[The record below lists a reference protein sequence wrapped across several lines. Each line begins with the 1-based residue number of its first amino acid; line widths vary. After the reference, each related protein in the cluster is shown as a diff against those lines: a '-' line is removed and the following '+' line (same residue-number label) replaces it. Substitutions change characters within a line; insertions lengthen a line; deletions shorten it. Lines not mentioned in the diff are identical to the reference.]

1 MLSFLMSTPRIRS
14 SAICLTTLWSAM
26 LCTSSSAFAA
36 KADRGQE
43 ALERVVV
50 IGDSLSA
57 GFQNFSLFTSTT
69 GGQTFGFAAVIAQQA
84 GVSLSLPTI
93 SYPGIPPALAL
104 SAGQIVREAG
114 LGSRINPAQATNLSV
129 PGFTVGNVLAYPFPG
144 NPTVNTIDA
153 LSDTILG
160 TPPGPLP
167 CGPIPTSLISWL
179 PLPPSISS
187 LIPAG
192 SPYIVSET
200 ACALVL
206 APSTVIVSIGSNDV
220 LQALTLGTPPTSP
233 AVFQTNY
240 HLLIEALALTRANL
254 VVANVPD
261 ITKLP
266 FVVNSSAFMN
276 LCGVPLPAGISYVV
290 PNLAAATFDICTN
303 NIPVTPSEITSIQAL
318 VSQYNSIITSEIA
331 AQNKRGV
338 TAAVVDINTVLNTLS
353 ANGYNLPG
361 IHLTTAFLGGLF
373 SLDGIHPTNT
383 GYAILANTFIN
394 TINGALGTKIPLA
407 NIQTVASH
415 DPLVFP

>member
-1 MLSFLMSTPRIRS
+1 MRSLFIRRPGIRS
-14 SAICLTTLWSAM
+14 SVICLTTLWSAM
-26 LCTSSSAFAA
+26 FWTSSGAFAA
-36 KADRGQE
+36 KSDKGQE

-57 GFQNFSLFTSTT
+57 GFQNFSLFTSST
-69 GGQTFGFAAVIAQQA
+69 GGQTFGFAAVVAQQA
-84 GVSLSLPTI
+84 GATLSLPTI

-129 PGFTVGNVLAYPFPG
+129 PGFTVGNALAYPFPG
-144 NPTVNTIDA
+144 NPTTNTIDA

-179 PLPPSISS
+179 PLPPAISS
-187 LIPAG
+187 LIPPG

-206 APSTVIVSIGSNDV
+206 QPSTVIVSIGSNDV
-220 LQALTLGTPPTSP
+220 LQALTLGAPPTTP
-233 AVFQTNY
+233 AVFQANY
-240 HLLIEALALTRANL
+240 HLMIEALSLTRANL

-261 ITKLP
+261 VTELP
-266 FVVNSSAFMN
+266 FVVNSSAFMK
-276 LCGVPLPAGISYVV
+276 LCGVPLPAGVAYVV
-290 PNLAAATFDICTN
+290 PNLAATTFNVCTN
-303 NIPVTPSEITSIQAL
+303 NIPVPQSAITSIQAL
-318 VSQYNSIITSEIA
+318 VSQYNSIISSEVA

-338 TAAVVDINTVLNTLS
+338 SATVVDVNGVLKTLS

-383 GYAILANTFIN
+383 GYAILANTFISS
-394 TINGALGTKIPLA
+394 INGALGTKIPLA
-407 NIQTVASH
+407 NIQSVASH

>member
-1 MLSFLMSTPRIRS
+1 
-14 SAICLTTLWSAM
+14 M

-57 GFQNFSLFTSTT
+57 GFQNFSLFTSST
-69 GGQTFGFAAVIAQQA
+69 GGQTFGFAAVVAQQA
-84 GVSLSLPTI
+84 GATLSLPTI

-129 PGFTVGNVLAYPFPG
+129 PGFTVGNALAYPFPG

-153 LSDTILG
+153 VSDTILG

-179 PLPPSISS
+179 PLPPAISS
-187 LIPAG
+187 LIPPG
-192 SPYIVSET
+192 SPYIVSEA

-206 APSTVIVSIGSNDV
+206 QPSTVIVSIGSNDV
-220 LQALTLGTPPTSP
+220 LQALTLGAPPTTP

-240 HLLIEALALTRANL
+240 HLMIEALSLTRANL

-261 ITKLP
+261 VTELP
-266 FVVNSSAFMN
+266 FVVNSSAFMK
-276 LCGVPLPAGISYVV
+276 LCGVPLLAGVAYVV
-290 PNLAAATFDICTN
+290 PNLAATTFNVCTN
-303 NIPVTPSEITSIQAL
+303 NIPVTQSAITSIQAL
-318 VSQYNSIITSEIA
+318 VNQYNSIISSEVA
-331 AQNKRGV
+331 AQNKRGGSA
-338 TAAVVDINTVLNTLS
+338 TVVDINGVLKTLS
-353 ANGYNLPG
+353 TNGYNLPG

-383 GYAILANTFIN
+383 GYAILANTFISSM
-394 TINGALGTKIPLA
+394 NGALGTKIPLA
-407 NIQTVASH
+407 NIQSVASQ

>member
-1 MLSFLMSTPRIRS
+1 
-14 SAICLTTLWSAM
+14 M

-129 PGFTVGNVLAYPFPG
+129 PGFTVGNVLAYSFPG
-144 NPTVNTIDA
+144 NPTVTTIDA

-338 TAAVVDINTVLNTLS
+338 SAVVVDINTVLNTLS